1 MAKADFAGVLVPA
14 ITPFDAGLEPDAPLF
29 LKTCRWLL
37 DQGANGLAVFG
48 TTSEA
53 NSLSLGERRALLEGL
68 VAGGVDPSL
77 LLPGAGLPAPPDGG
91 ELTRH
96 AGSLGCRGG
105 RGAAPVH

>member
-14 ITPFDAGLEPDAPLF
+14 ITPFAARLEPDAPLF

-53 NSLSLGERRALLEGL
+53 NLAGFCVRHHHLKHAGGGWQVRAL
-68 VAGGVDPSL
+68 
-77 LLPGAGLPAPPDGG
+77 PDGG
-91 ELTRH
+91 LEWITPTGHRHVTRPYDYR
-96 AGSLGCRGG
+96 SDSD
-105 RGAAPVH
+105 PP